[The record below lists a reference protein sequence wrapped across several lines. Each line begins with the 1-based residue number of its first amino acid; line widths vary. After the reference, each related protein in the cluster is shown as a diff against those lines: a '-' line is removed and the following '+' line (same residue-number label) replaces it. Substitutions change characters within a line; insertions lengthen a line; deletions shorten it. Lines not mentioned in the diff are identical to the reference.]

1 MMGIVAPL
9 GIVYLFL
16 AAIGLAPRPGDC
28 LTETLGKI
36 SDRSGLDFEISETDC
51 DTLAKDASVSVFAS
65 KHGRTREVLLFKY
78 DPGNAEPMPVIASVG
93 QYTIEISVPNI
104 SSVFFRRNHW
114 DGLSVH
120 YNIGS
125 IDFPSADDEGKD

>member
-1 MMGIVAPL
+1 MAPL
-9 GIVYLFL
+9 SAVYLFL
-16 AAIGLAPRPGDC
+16 AAIGLAPGSDYC

-36 SDRSGLDFEISETDC
+36 SDRSGVDFEISETDC

-78 DPGNAEPMPVIASVG
+78 DPGGVEPIPVITSVG
-93 QYTIEISVPNI
+93 QHAVEISVRSI
-104 SSVFFRRNHW
+104 SSVFFRRNYW

-120 YNIGS
+120 YDIGS
-125 IDFPSADDEGKD
+125 IDFPSANDEGKE